1 MGPGRPPETAA
12 TSAPRDWRSPY
23 ERERARADREQAR
36 ADAAETRCEELRW
49 AEVDSRAR
57 AGSLKWQLD
66 KSRSK
71 LKAAVEETKAI
82 RRPAKTALA
91 LQSEVAGLRKLL
103 FEAGIEAATC
113 GTIVS
118 PLMEV
123 ARPRKIVPASAAREG
138 TTGPR
143 SGEAPSG
150 ARHPRSNPRARR
162 TRPNRCA
169 RNLAGCARRT
179 LNS

>member
-1 MGPGRPPETAA
+1 M
-12 TSAPRDWRSPY
+12 
-23 ERERARADREQAR
+23 
-36 ADAAETRCEELRW
+36 
-49 AEVDSRAR
+49 DSRAR

-143 SGEAPSG
+143 SGEPRPVLATPEQSQSQKDTTKSLRTELG
-150 ARHPRSNPRARR
+150 RLRKENTQLLTVSSKHPPKA
-162 TRPNRCA
+162 
-169 RNLAGCARRT
+169 AGYLGLSLVAAHFR
-179 LNS
+179 